1 MLIVENNTLQ
11 IQQVTHVIPAL
22 LLVDIIL
29 HLLIQIV
36 VSHALKINISY
47 LNQTKMDF

>member
-22 LLVDIIL
+22 LLVDIVL
-29 HLLIQIV
+29 HLLIQII
-36 VSHALKINISY
+36 AYLAMKINISY
-47 LNQTKMDF
+47 LNQTKMAF